1 MAGIS
6 TGVKEKLTI
15 TPCKE
20 TKGGDVTVDSS
31 KKPFEAMINP
41 SDYTHTQSISYSKQK
56 VLGQLSSEQKFSDIK
71 PDEVK
76 FSFVI
81 DGTGVVN
88 LPTPG
93 KGSPDVKTQ
102 IKQLEDVVYTYDSTK
117 HEPNRV
123 RLLWG
128 SFIFFGRL
136 GSLSVKYTLFK
147 PSGEPLRAKVTLT
160 FSGFMSGN
168 KEALKANRSSPDLTH
183 IVIVKAGDTLPLLC
197 ERIYNDGSYYLQVAR
212 RNGLVNFRN
221 IKPGERL
228 VFPPLR

>member
-1 MAGIS
+1 MAGVS
-6 TGVKEKLTI
+6 TGLKEKLTI

-20 TKGGDVTVDSS
+20 TRGGDVTVDSS
-31 KKPFEAMINP
+31 KRPFEAMINP
-41 SDYTHTQSISYSKQK
+41 SGYTHEQSISYAKQK
-56 VLGQLSSEQKFSDIK
+56 VLGQLASEQKFSDIQ
-71 PDEVK
+71 PDKIK
-76 FSFVI
+76 FVFVI

-88 LPTPG
+88 LPIPG

-102 IKQLEDVVYTYDSTK
+102 IKQLETVVYGYDSAK

-136 GSLSVKYTLFK
+136 NSLSVEYTLFK
-147 PSGEPLRAKVTLT
+147 PSGEPLRAKVNLE
-160 FSGFMSGN
+160 FSGFMSSS

-183 IVIVKAGDTLPLLC
+183 VVTVKAGDTLPLLC
-197 ERIYNDGSYYLQVAR
+197 EQIYEDGSYYLEVAR
-212 RNGLVNFRN
+212 RNGLINFRDL
-221 IKPGERL
+221 KPGDRL